1 MNMVVKESDTSLF
14 ETLIEPHLDLTFLI
28 QTYQADRHTYN
39 LLYTF
44 SCLIIIDSISSTAH
58 PKTHVS
64 RFTGGSKGVLIFFI
78 YLRSL
83 VVIPESFPCPAY
95 MYLLP
100 IEAVQEVQVQGWC
113 GECECA

>member
-64 RFTGGSKGVLIFFI
+64 RFTGGSKGVLIFSV
-78 YLRSL
+78 LWLLSK
-83 VVIPESFPCPAY
+83 SPCPVY
-95 MYLLP
+95 ICCPSRLCKKSRFRGGVVSVSVPKVSL
-100 IEAVQEVQVQGWC
+100 
-113 GECECA
+113 